1 MSKLTS
7 LEASRSVVVDTEVT
21 SIGLKASLLYRYR
34 HNNLSLSSQLSLKKH
49 LCEVNFKDLE
59 KFRSGLKFVQTI
71 KLVEHT

>member
-1 MSKLTS
+1 MKVHYKATGGKAVLSKQTG

-49 LCEVNFKDLE
+49 LCEVNL
-59 KFRSGLKFVQTI
+59 RT
-71 KLVEHT
+71 